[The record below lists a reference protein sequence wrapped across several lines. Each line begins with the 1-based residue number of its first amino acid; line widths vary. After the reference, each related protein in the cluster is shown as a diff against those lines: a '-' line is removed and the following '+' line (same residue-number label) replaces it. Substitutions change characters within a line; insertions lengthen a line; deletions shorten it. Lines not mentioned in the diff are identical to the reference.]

1 MVPPSLDRLSALGAS
16 VAGLSVDMSQ
26 APKPRVV
33 DSMHNCAY
41 TVGSMADDGEW
52 DPRKAAANLKK
63 HGVDFADAATVL
75 HDEQAITVRDDEGH
89 EERYVTI
96 GMDALGN
103 VLVVVYTWRGE
114 RPRLMSA
121 RKATPQERE
130 QYGVKP

>member
-1 MVPPSLDRLSALGAS
+1 MPRASGAVLSRDTRLVHRAQI
-16 VAGLSVDMSQ
+16 VDY
-26 APKPRVV
+26 
-33 DSMHNCAY
+33 MHDCAY
-41 TVGSMADDGEW
+41 TVRSMADDAEW
-52 DPRKAAANLKK
+52 DPRKAAANLKN

-75 HDEQAITVRDDEGH
+75 HDEQAITVRDDEGN

-114 RPRLMSA
+114 RPRLISA
-121 RKATPQERE
+121 RKAKPQERE

>member
-1 MVPPSLDRLSALGAS
+1 MLTANR
-16 VAGLSVDMSQ
+16 AGLSRVTRQ
-26 APKPRVV
+26 LPKAAV
-33 DSMHNCAY
+33 DSMHKCAY
-41 TVGSMADDGEW
+41 TWIVADDGEW
-52 DPRKAAANLKK
+52 DPRKATANLKK

-75 HDEQAITVRDDEGH
+75 HDEHAITVRDDEGD

-103 VLVVVYTWRGE
+103 VLVVVYAWRGE
-114 RPRLMSA
+114 RPRLISA